1 MTCKLFRDSITSDA
15 IYKIIDTNR
24 LRFRPL
30 SIQQYEVISKCKKLN
45 NPHILFNDGMAKYFT
60 VGEELAGKQLLQDA
74 VDHGQLDAIFILGM
88 MLMAEGIERK
98 QEALIV
104 LNNAYVN
111 TRRSWNLRH
120 TCNKVQNHLA
130 RRSKQIKF
138 HGLHRSCA
146 KHPYLVVCGMD
157 VLLSLLGCLT
167 LVWTDKELWPGCKK
181 KVTQLSAVAR
191 LLNLKSEYL
200 IPEHSYDTIF
210 QLINDVLPEEN
221 NMVGS
226 LYESKK
232 LIQALGLLMEMID

>member
-1 MTCKLFRDSITSDA
+1 
-15 IYKIIDTNR
+15 
-24 LRFRPL
+24 
-30 SIQQYEVISKCKKLN
+30 
-45 NPHILFNDGMAKYFT
+45 MAKYFT

-146 KHPYLVVCGMD
+146 KHPYVQRSKNLARCSRV
-157 VLLSLLGCLT
+157 SFKKIHYFPLT
-167 LVWTDKELWPGCKK
+167 P
-181 KVTQLSAVAR
+181 R
-191 LLNLKSEYL
+191 LKRLYASEATATSMRW
-200 IPEHSYDTIF
+200 HS
-210 QLINDVLPEEN
+210 EN
-221 NMVGS
+221 HGHDAGVMCHPSGS
-226 LYESKK
+226 K
-232 LIQALGLLMEMID
+232 A

>member
-1 MTCKLFRDSITSDA
+1 M
-15 IYKIIDTNR
+15 
-24 LRFRPL
+24 
-30 SIQQYEVISKCKKLN
+30 
-45 NPHILFNDGMAKYFT
+45 
-60 VGEELAGKQLLQDA
+60 LQDA

-146 KHPYLVVCGMD
+146 KHPYV
-157 VLLSLLGCLT
+157 S
-167 LVWTDKELWPGCKK
+167 
-181 KVTQLSAVAR
+181 
-191 LLNLKSEYL
+191 
-200 IPEHSYDTIF
+200 SYDSAF
-210 QLINDVLPEEN
+210 MYQCSWLF
-221 NMVGS
+221 VGW
-226 LYESKK
+226 
-232 LIQALGLLMEMID
+232 MFC